1 MPQLPQV
8 SGRQVVTMMQR
19 LGYEVIRRRGSHIR
33 LKRQMRDDVHFE
45 TIPDHKVLAKGAL
58 GVILKHV
65 SRATGKTIEDL
76 IEMLR
81 QAG

>member
-8 SGRQVVTMMQR
+8 SGRQVVAMMQR

-33 LKRQMRDDVHFE
+33 LKRQMRDDTHFE
-45 TIPDHKVLAKGAL
+45 TIPDHTVLAKGTL
-58 GVILKHV
+58 GTILKHV
-65 SRATGKTIEDL
+65 SRATGKAIDDL

-81 QAG
+81 

>member
-1 MPQLPQV
+1 
-8 SGRQVVTMMQR
+8 MMQR

-33 LKRQMRDDVHFE
+33 LKRRMRDDVHSE
-45 TIPDHKVLAKGAL
+45 TIPEHNVLAKGTL
-58 GVILKHV
+58 GTILKHV
-65 SRATGKTIEDL
+65 SRATGKTIDDL